1 MKHLFYRTDF
11 QLPVRLCYQHLHNCE
26 KQKVFDFL
34 YTSLVFVVAEVFGRV
49 LVLTTRG
56 VIKYERR
63 RREPLGGLG
72 ACPQENF
79 EI

>member
-1 MKHLFYRTDF
+1 M
-11 QLPVRLCYQHLHNCE
+11 
-26 KQKVFDFL
+26 FDFL

-49 LVLTTRG
+49 LALTARG

-63 RREPLGGLG
+63 RHEPLGDLG
-72 ACPQENF
+72 AENF

>member
-1 MKHLFYRTDF
+1 M
-11 QLPVRLCYQHLHNCE
+11 
-26 KQKVFDFL
+26 FDFL

-49 LVLTTRG
+49 FALTARG
-56 VIKYERR
+56 VIKYERG

-72 ACPQENF
+72 ACPKENF

>member
-1 MKHLFYRTDF
+1 M
-11 QLPVRLCYQHLHNCE
+11 
-26 KQKVFDFL
+26 FDFL

-49 LVLTTRG
+49 FAVTARG
-56 VIKYERR
+56 VIKYERG

-72 ACPQENF
+72 ACPKENF